1 MSLAYYA
8 SPIDFQQNDKLES
21 KRKEAKK
28 EKLNLD
34 VLKQMVQPKQN
45 QVQNIHQNVDQDLK
59 DENETI

>member
-28 EKLNLD
+28 EKLNL
-34 VLKQMVQPKQN
+34 KSSR
-45 QVQNIHQNVDQDLK
+45 
-59 DENETI
+59 